1 MYSLLS
7 WVSAFC
13 VEKNDDR
20 WKPMCSHSLNGP
32 VDSGLMMGEEECT
45 SPPGYYELL
54 IPVDKN
60 LECSASQMRDTNCK
74 DLDVSFCKS
83 KSLLF
88 MANLT
93 LTTKLCRYKS
103 VISDYR
109 ISHVPSLPRHWTIS
123 QPPAFASVD
132 YLGEA
137 RQGAV

>member
-20 WKPMCSHSLNGP
+20 WKPMCSHSLNGL

-60 LECSASQMRDTNCK
+60 LECSASQMKDTNCK
-74 DLDVSFCKS
+74 DLDVSF
-83 KSLLF
+83 F
-88 MANLT
+88 FN
-93 LTTKLCRYKS
+93 
-103 VISDYR
+103 
-109 ISHVPSLPRHWTIS
+109 
-123 QPPAFASVD
+123 
-132 YLGEA
+132 
-137 RQGAV
+137 

>member
-20 WKPMCSHSLNGP
+20 WKPMCSHSLNGI

-60 LECSASQMRDTNCK
+60 LECSASQMKDTNCK
-74 DLDVSFCKS
+74 DLDVSFFFLIKVIVNYG
-83 KSLLF
+83 KVNF
-88 MANLT
+88 DYKT
-93 LTTKLCRYKS
+93 LQ
-103 VISDYR
+103 I
-109 ISHVPSLPRHWTIS
+109 
-123 QPPAFASVD
+123 
-132 YLGEA
+132 
-137 RQGAV
+137 